1 MKLETTKV
9 FQDVARGLGRVG
21 IGVLLLAALVSMLPI
36 PSSNMEAVY
45 TRGVYPV
52 IAALLIPLTALLPFS
67 IAFVG
72 LIALPILALILFV
85 RSRKGLRPK
94 QNFWGVAARV
104 GLTLLCVYGAFQLL
118 WGLNYRRE
126 SIETLLELNTAPVTP
141 VELETVA
148 RDLLKVVRDNATA
161 TRDSAAAISSL
172 RNAIRDT
179 VQSITGSTPTLPAQV
194 KSPPAGWLIALRT
207 SGVVSPLTLE
217 AHVDPGLPEPF
228 FVAVSAHELTHLTG
242 SAGEADTD
250 LIAAISGL
258 RASDGYARYC
268 VALNYFMDVYAE
280 LPAKTRAAL
289 GAELPAVARNDWNAY
304 IAALRRYKLPDAIT
318 NVTQGAYSGY
328 LQSQGVSAGIRDY
341 SRIVTLLARLWR
353 KE

>member
-1 MKLETTKV
+1 MKPENAKV
-9 FQDVARGLGRVG
+9 FQRFARGLGRVG

-36 PSSNMEAVY
+36 PSSTMEAVY
-45 TRGVYPV
+45 TRGLYPV

-67 IAFVG
+67 LALIG
-72 LIALPILALILFV
+72 LIALPILALVLLL
-85 RSRKGLRPK
+85 RSRHGSRPK
-94 QNFWGVAARV
+94 PNLWRVAARV
-104 GLTLLCVYGAFQLL
+104 GLPLLCVYGAFQLL

-126 SIETLLELNTAPVTP
+126 SVEILLELNTAPVTP
-141 VELETVA
+141 AELGKVA
-148 RDLLKVVRDNATA
+148 RDLLKVVRDNSGSP
-161 TRDSAAAISSL
+161 RDPAAAISSL
-172 RNAIRDT
+172 RDAIRDT
-179 VQSITGSTPTLPAQV
+179 VHDIMGSTSTLPPRV

-207 SGVVSPLTLE
+207 SGVVSPFTLE

-258 RASDGYARYC
+258 RARNGYARYC

-280 LPAKTRAAL
+280 LPKQTQAAL
-289 GAELPAVARNDWNAY
+289 GAELPAVAKADWTAY

-328 LQSQGVSAGIRDY
+328 LQSQGVTAGIRDY
-341 SRIVTLLARLWR
+341 SRIVTLLAQLWR
-353 KE
+353 KK